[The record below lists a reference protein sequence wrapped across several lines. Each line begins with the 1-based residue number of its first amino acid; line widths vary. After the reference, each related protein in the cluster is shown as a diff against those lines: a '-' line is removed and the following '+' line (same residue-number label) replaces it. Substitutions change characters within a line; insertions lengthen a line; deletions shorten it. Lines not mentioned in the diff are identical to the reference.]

1 MMLSFSRRTY
11 KRIKGSTSSSGGGW
25 PIRDDLW
32 HTRWRHHV
40 RALIESL
47 ISLNT
52 AAKKMDFRKQGFQKG
67 PERNSKGKHLMSKE
81 SREYSVLSCHFKS
94 LTPVS
99 FACQCWWRDPVSR
112 LGPNRREACSASQ
125 RSHFSSIHP
134 DEPNLYYVTVIFIIS
149 FNYSS
154 SSYLFS
160 QVIRRQPT
168 GLQS

>member
-1 MMLSFSRRTY
+1 
-11 KRIKGSTSSSGGGW
+11 
-25 PIRDDLW
+25 
-32 HTRWRHHV
+32 
-40 RALIESL
+40 
-47 ISLNT
+47 
-52 AAKKMDFRKQGFQKG
+52 
-67 PERNSKGKHLMSKE
+67 MSKE

-99 FACQCWWRDPVSR
+99 FVCQCWWRDPVSR

-134 DEPNLYYVTVIFIIS
+134 NEPNQCYVTVIFIVS

-168 GLQS
+168 GLQSQPCLRQEPAPFLSFCHGLYFHVWLHLIFAQLHQSPLLYFLGKHRCMSSLHSMFVAFIFLVVLFKGSLVQNQD